1 MSEDMKFEVPTVSEI
16 YDYIAEIASEIKS
29 SDIKIDS
36 IIGIARGGMV
46 PARFISDFLLIPDI
60 KIVYAGF
67 YIGPKKHMDKPIIY
81 TPLEESLEGKNVLIV
96 DDVADTGETII
107 AVIDHL
113 KEKGAENIYV
123 AVIYVKPWNKA
134 PIDFYAKET
143 DAWIVFPWEFTET
156 AYQLLKMDSWNKF
169 KSIIKNYDKFRM
181 IIEKFLGR
189 KL

>member
-1 MSEDMKFEVPTVSEI
+1 MSEEMKFEVPTVSEI
-16 YDYIAEIASEIKS
+16 YDYIADIAMKIKDS
-29 SDIKIDS
+29 NLKIDT
-36 IIGIARGGMV
+36 IVGIARGGMV

-67 YIGPKKHMDKPIIY
+67 YIGPKKHMEKPIIY
-81 TPLEESLEGKNVLIV
+81 TPIEESLEDKNVLIV

-113 KEKGAENIYV
+113 KEKGARNVYV

-134 PIDFYAKET
+134 PVDFYARET

-156 AYQLLKMDSWNKF
+156 AYQLLKMESWEKF
-169 KSIIKNYDKFRM
+169 RSIIINDEKFRR